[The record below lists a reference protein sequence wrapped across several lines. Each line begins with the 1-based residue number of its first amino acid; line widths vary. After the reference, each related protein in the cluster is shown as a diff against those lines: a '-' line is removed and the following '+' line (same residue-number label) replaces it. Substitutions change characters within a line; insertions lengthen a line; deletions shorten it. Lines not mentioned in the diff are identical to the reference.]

1 MKTIFALFLLMILS
15 FNSLFAEDPFC
26 RVWYSEDSL
35 SKIKIYKEPN
45 GKYNGILVWIKHAF
59 AHGKPKIDSKNPD
72 KSIRHKELVGL
83 KIVSDLKVDAPG
95 QLSGGKVYD
104 PTSGY
109 YYDCKM
115 TLKENH
121 LQLRGYVL
129 GIPFLGKTT
138 SWWLAE

>member
-1 MKTIFALFLLMILS
+1 MKIRNVFFFLMALNCNLS
-15 FNSLFAEDPFC
+15 FAGDPFC

-72 KSIRHKELVGL
+72 RTLRHKELVGL
-83 KIVSDLKVDAPG
+83 KIVSDLQVEAPG
-95 QLSGGKVYD
+95 LLSGGKVYD
-104 PTSGY
+104 PTSGNY
-109 YYDCKM
+109 YNCRM
-115 TLKENH
+115 TIKENH
-121 LQLRGYVL
+121 LQLRGYIMGL
-129 GIPFLGKTT
+129 PFLGRTT